1 MYKCLTKDSKNYKK
15 YWLNLPS
22 LLYKKNENP
31 QDYKTEKQILEG
43 THPISCD
50 IEVYPYVL
58 INSEN
63 KPVARCLL
71 TYYPG
76 DDNAYLGFFESE
88 NNITAMREMILKVKS
103 KAIEDKKKQI
113 IGPVDASIYINYR
126 FKNNLFDKTY
136 TGEPYNKSYYPGLWE
151 KVEFQICD
159 KYSSYQLRKVELSDN
174 DERFEKLVSRFEKH
188 GYQFMNITPE
198 TFDKSINDIY
208 PLLMNRYSGF
218 AAYKELTK
226 QQFLALFSPMKKI
239 LNSDMAKVVYKDNE
253 LQAFCICVPN
263 YGTATRGKL
272 NIFKILKINSIKKD
286 PDEYV
291 ILYLAANEKCFGLGG
306 ALIQMIKNEL
316 YKNQCNSIAG
326 LIHEGNTSEKY
337 YSELHTEKF
346 EYVLYSQPLPH

>member
-1 MYKCLTKDSKNYKK
+1 MYKCLTKESKGYKK

-22 LLYKKNENP
+22 LLYKKDENP
-31 QDYKTEKQILEG
+31 QDYKTEKQLLNG

-50 IEVYPYVL
+50 IEIHPFVMV
-58 INSEN
+58 NSEN

-71 TYYPG
+71 TYYPE

-88 NNITAMREMILKVKS
+88 NNITAMREMILKVKE
-103 KAIEDKKKQI
+103 KAIKDKKKQI

-126 FKNNLFDKTY
+126 FKYNMFDKTY

-151 KVEFQICD
+151 KVGFQICD
-159 KYSSYQLRKVELSDN
+159 KYSSYQLRKVVESDN

-188 GYQFMNITPE
+188 GYKFMNMTSD
-198 TFDKSINDIY
+198 TFNQIINDIY
-208 PLLMNRYSGF
+208 PLLMSRYSNF

-226 QQFLALFSPMKKI
+226 EQFLTMFSTLQKI
-239 LNSDMAKVVYKDNE
+239 LNYDMVKVVYKDNE
-253 LQAFCICVPN
+253 LQAFCVCIPN
-263 YGTATRGKL
+263 YGYLTRGKL
-272 NIFKILKINSIKKD
+272 SIFKILRINAIKKD

-316 YKNQCNSIAG
+316 YKNQCTSIAG

-337 YSELHTEKF
+337 YNSLHTEKY
-346 EYVLYSQPLPH
+346 EYVLYSQPLPL